1 MRKGGKVFHCW
12 SSARL
17 LYLAGPRISPLTG
30 FISAHVTGTVY
41 NESLGNYLSSHGG
54 RPLGLIF
61 SYLQRLTT
69 FDVAG
74 ASISL

>member
-1 MRKGGKVFHCW
+1 VYEKGWQGLPLLVFGAFVVFGW
-12 SSARL
+12 AAN
-17 LYLAGPRISPLTG
+17 LATHRIY
-30 FISAHVTGTVY
+30 ISTCNRHSV
-41 NESLGNYLSSHGG
+41 LGNYLSSHGG